1 MEKPALT
8 FTQHSAKGFY
18 FMKNKLQA
26 GKLILIVLTSWLA
39 YSLPIQAQLV
49 QDTVDI
55 RRLPIPYFK
64 NINKVA
70 YYRNAKEL
78 AKLRELEAAKDWPEM
93 LKTLRKY
100 VSNFGI
106 QNFYKDTYYIWRLA
120 KLTELYGDEEAAK
133 MYYRLV
139 LKHHRTDIDIR
150 TVELEYDK
158 IEDDDESL
166 FVPLEYYY
174 ELVEYRRQVDT
185 LMPPRGVL
193 LNMGRSINSNVE
205 DYAPSLNIQNNLL
218 IYTSKRNTKQQ
229 GLKTVANEDLFYSLN
244 YDGEN
249 WEPSEAFD
257 AINTPYNEGSATI
270 SRNGRTL
277 IFSRCD
283 SPDSYGSCDLFI
295 ATLQADSTWGNVK
308 NLGINVNSVGW
319 DSHPSFSQTED
330 TLYFASDRIG
340 GFGMADIWFTHKNSR
355 GEWQSAQ
362 NAGPIVNT
370 RNNEVSPFIHPK
382 YNILYFSSNG
392 QLLNFGEFD
401 IYKSYWN
408 TEMSPQQWGEPRNI
422 GPLVNGP
429 GSEFYFAID
438 SNSKDLY
445 YAASKEEKMGNL
457 DLYSF
462 PLPMGAQP
470 LATTKFT
477 GSLTEEGS
485 NSPFK
490 GIVSVVDLDEGVEI
504 APKYLRDDG
513 SFEFDLIK
521 DRNYLLIIQ
530 GDDFFRV
537 EEIFYLEK
545 DTEIQ
550 HQTQS
555 ITRKL
560 EFTTI
565 DFESGSST
573 VTSEMY
579 PDLNKLADFL
589 IDHPNVKLTIGGHTD
604 TDGDPVFNQKLSQE
618 RAVAIMEYLVH
629 FSNVQQEQ
637 VEAIGY
643 GSSKPIIADEKNEE
657 DKKLNRRVEFEL
669 SFEGEEG

>member
-1 MEKPALT
+1 M
-8 FTQHSAKGFY
+8 TQCTGKGFY
-18 FMKNKLQA
+18 YMKNKFRIGVILAMLLTGWLASGLPLQA
-26 GKLILIVLTSWLA
+26 
-39 YSLPIQAQLV
+39 QMV
-49 QDTVDI
+49 QDTADI
-55 RRLPIPYFK
+55 RNLPIPYFK
-64 NINKVA
+64 NINKIN
-70 YYRNAKEL
+70 YYRNTKEVAKIKQLDAEQN
-78 AKLRELEAAKDWPEM
+78 WPEM

-100 VSNFGI
+100 VGNFGI

-120 KLTELYGDEEAAK
+120 KLAELYGDPETSK

-139 LKHHRTDIDIR
+139 LKHHRSDIDMR
-150 TVELEYDK
+150 KVELEYQE
-158 IEDDDESL
+158 IEDEDESL

-193 LNMGRSINSNVE
+193 LNMGSSINSQVE
-205 DYAPSLNIQNNLL
+205 DYAPSLNIRNDLM
-218 IYTSKRNTKQQ
+218 IFTSKRNTQQQ
-229 GLKTVANEDLFYSLN
+229 GFRTVANEDLFFSLN
-244 YDGEN
+244 YEGE
-249 WEPSEAFD
+249 WQLSEAFKS
-257 AINTPYNEGSATI
+257 INTQYNEGSATI
-270 SRNGRTL
+270 SRDGRTL
-277 IFSRCD
+277 VFSRCD
-283 SPDSYGSCDLFI
+283 SPDSYGSCDLFVS
-295 ATLQADSTWGNVK
+295 TLQPDSTWSASK
-308 NLGINVNSVGW
+308 NLGINVNSIGW

-340 GFGMADIWFTHKNSR
+340 GFGLSDIWFAYKNR
-355 GEWQSAQ
+355 QGEWMPAQ

-408 TEMSPQQWGEPRNI
+408 TKMSPQQWGEPRNI

-438 SNSKDLY
+438 SESKDLF
-445 YAASKEEKMGNL
+445 YAASKQEKMANL

-470 LATTKFT
+470 LATTKFK
-477 GSLTEEGS
+477 GSLTEEGT

-537 EEIFYLEK
+537 EEIFYLDK
-545 DTEIQ
+545 DMQIER
-550 HQTQS
+550 QTQS

-573 VTSEMY
+573 VTPEMY

-604 TDGDPVFNQKLSQE
+604 TDGDPTYNQKLSQQ
-618 RAVAIMEYLVH
+618 RAMAIMEYLVH
-629 FSNVQQEQ
+629 FGNVQAEQ
-637 VEAIGY
+637 VNAIGY
-643 GSSKPIIADEKNEE
+643 GSSRPIIPKETSEE

>member
-1 MEKPALT
+1 
-8 FTQHSAKGFY
+8 
-18 FMKNKLQA
+18 MKNKFRIGVILAMLLTGWLASGLPLQA
-26 GKLILIVLTSWLA
+26 
-39 YSLPIQAQLV
+39 QMV
-49 QDTVDI
+49 QDTADI
-55 RRLPIPYFK
+55 RNLPIPYFK
-64 NINKVA
+64 NINKIN
-70 YYRNAKEL
+70 YYRNTKEVAKIKQLDAEQN
-78 AKLRELEAAKDWPEM
+78 WPEM

-100 VSNFGI
+100 VGNFGI

-120 KLTELYGDEEAAK
+120 KLAELYGDPETSK

-139 LKHHRTDIDIR
+139 LKHHRSDIDMR
-150 TVELEYDK
+150 KVELEYQE
-158 IEDDDESL
+158 IEDEDESL

-193 LNMGRSINSNVE
+193 LNMGSSINSQVE
-205 DYAPSLNIQNNLL
+205 DYAPSLNIRNDLM
-218 IYTSKRNTKQQ
+218 IFTSKRNTQQQ
-229 GLKTVANEDLFYSLN
+229 GFRTVANEDLFFSLN
-244 YDGEN
+244 YEGE
-249 WEPSEAFD
+249 WQLSEAFKS
-257 AINTPYNEGSATI
+257 INTQYNEGSATI
-270 SRNGRTL
+270 SRDGRTL
-277 IFSRCD
+277 VFSRCD
-283 SPDSYGSCDLFI
+283 SPDSYGSCDLFVS
-295 ATLQADSTWGNVK
+295 TLQPDSTWSASK
-308 NLGINVNSVGW
+308 NLGINVNSIGW

-340 GFGMADIWFTHKNSR
+340 GFGLSDIWFAYKNR
-355 GEWQSAQ
+355 QGEWMPAQ

-408 TEMSPQQWGEPRNI
+408 TKMSPQQWGEPRNI

-438 SNSKDLY
+438 SESKDLF
-445 YAASKEEKMGNL
+445 YAASKQEKMANL

-470 LATTKFT
+470 LATTKFK
-477 GSLTEEGS
+477 GSLTEEGT

-537 EEIFYLEK
+537 EEIFYLDK
-545 DTEIQ
+545 DMQIER
-550 HQTQS
+550 QTQS

-573 VTSEMY
+573 VTPEMY

-604 TDGDPVFNQKLSQE
+604 TDGDPTYNQKLSQQ
-618 RAVAIMEYLVH
+618 RAMAIMEYLVH
-629 FSNVQQEQ
+629 FGNVQAEQ
-637 VEAIGY
+637 VNAIGY
-643 GSSKPIIADEKNEE
+643 GSSRPIIPKETSEE